1 MGELLV
7 CLITLIV
14 SFKMSVLMSMGGK
27 IKVDEEQ
34 WKNEK
39 KYIRQKMVDKMG
51 KMDNA
56 SRS

>member
-7 CLITLIV
+7 CLIALLV
-14 SFKMSVLMSMGGK
+14 SFKMSVLMSMGAK

-39 KYIRQKMVDKMG
+39 KYIYQKMVEKME
-51 KMDNA
+51 KMDDA
-56 SRS
+56 SRG

>member
-7 CLITLIV
+7 CLITLLV
-14 SFKMSVLMSMGGK
+14 SFKMSVLMSMGAK

-39 KYIRQKMVDKMG
+39 KYIYQKMVEKME
-51 KMDNA
+51 KMDDA
-56 SRS
+56 SRG